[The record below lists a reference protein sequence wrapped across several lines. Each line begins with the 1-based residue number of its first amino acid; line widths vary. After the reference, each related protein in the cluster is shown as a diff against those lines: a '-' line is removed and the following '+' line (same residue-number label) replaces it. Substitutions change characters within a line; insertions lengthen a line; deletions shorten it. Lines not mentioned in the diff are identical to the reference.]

1 MIGHNKVR
9 DRFNKSVSKNAL
21 SHAHLII
28 GEDGIGKSL
37 LADEFAYKILGI
49 PSQREH
55 VDIVHYKS
63 EKTSFG
69 VDLVRNI
76 IAEANKKPYE
86 CDRKVI
92 IIHNGEK
99 LTVAAQNALLKT
111 IEEPLTGIFIIILS
125 SNIDSILETI
135 RSRCQI
141 HRLAPLS
148 KEEINLYISKKYNGI
163 DNELNRTLISF
174 SEGIPGRV
182 DKFMNDDI
190 FKDIRN
196 TVIEM
201 LKDIGHG
208 KIEVPIKYSDKFYS
222 MKGNEEEILETITIF
237 ARDSIIFKEIENN
250 LSIINGDKIDDI
262 REIASNLSYN
272 KLNRIIKVVNNA
284 RNNLKSNT
292 NLWLTLDS
300 MLISILEE

>member
-1 MIGHNKVR
+1 MIGHNKIR
-9 DRFNKSVSKNAL
+9 DRFGKSVEKNAL

-37 LADEFAYKILGI
+37 LANEFAYKILNI

-55 VDIVHYKS
+55 VDIINYKS
-63 EKTSFG
+63 EKASFG
-69 VDLVRNI
+69 VDLVRSV

-86 CDRKVI
+86 CSRKVI
-92 IIHNGEK
+92 IIHDGEK
-99 LTVAAQNALLKT
+99 LTVPAQNALLKT
-111 IEEPLTGIFIIILS
+111 IEEPLSGVFIIILS
-125 SNIDSILETI
+125 SDIDSILETI

-141 HRLAPLS
+141 HKLAPLS
-148 KEEINLYISKKYNGI
+148 KEEISLYISKNYSEI
-163 DNELNRTLISF
+163 DDKLRETLISF

-182 DKFMNDDI
+182 DKFIKDDV

-201 LKDIGHG
+201 LKDIGYG
-208 KIEVPIKYSDKFYS
+208 KTEVPIKYSDKFYK
-222 MKGNEEEILETITIF
+222 MKGDEEEILDTITIF
-237 ARDSIIFKEIENN
+237 ARDSIVFKEIENN
-250 LSIINGDKIDDI
+250 LSIINRDKIDDI

-272 KLNRIIKVVNNA
+272 KLSRIVKVVNEA

-292 NLWLTLDS
+292 NLWITLDS

>member
-9 DRFNKSVSKNAL
+9 DRFSKSVSKNAL

-49 PSQREH
+49 PSQREL

-63 EKTSFG
+63 EKASFG

-163 DNELNRTLISF
+163 DDELNRTLISF

-272 KLNRIIKVVNNA
+272 KLNRIIKVVNEA

>member
-9 DRFNKSVSKNAL
+9 DRFSKSVSKNAL

-49 PSQREH
+49 PSQRGH

-63 EKTSFG
+63 EKASFG

-163 DNELNRTLISF
+163 DDELNRTLISF

-272 KLNRIIKVVNNA
+272 KLNRIIKVVNEA

>member
-9 DRFNKSVSKNAL
+9 DRFSKSVSKNAL

-55 VDIVHYKS
+55 VDIVHYKY
-63 EKTSFG
+63 EKASFG

-163 DNELNRTLISF
+163 DDELNRTLISF

-272 KLNRIIKVVNNA
+272 KLNRIIKVVNEA

>member
-1 MIGHNKVR
+1 MTLPP
-9 DRFNKSVSKNAL
+9 KSSKTCL
-21 SHAHLII
+21 YR
-28 GEDGIGKSL
+28 GKQAINTSNNSDDNDFHKL
-37 LADEFAYKILGI
+37 LLQFSYEVYERIK
-49 PSQREH
+49 
-55 VDIVHYKS
+55 
-63 EKTSFG
+63 
-69 VDLVRNI
+69 
-76 IAEANKKPYE
+76 ANKKPYE

-163 DNELNRTLISF
+163 DDELNRTLISF

-272 KLNRIIKVVNNA
+272 KLNRIIKVVNEA

>member
-9 DRFNKSVSKNAL
+9 DRFSKSVSKNAL

-49 PSQREH
+49 PSQR
-55 VDIVHYKS
+55 
-63 EKTSFG
+63 
-69 VDLVRNI
+69 
-76 IAEANKKPYE
+76 KPYE

-163 DNELNRTLISF
+163 DDELNRTLISF

-272 KLNRIIKVVNNA
+272 KLNRIIKVVNEA

>member
-9 DRFNKSVSKNAL
+9 DRFSKSVSKNAL

-163 DNELNRTLISF
+163 DDELNRTLISF

-272 KLNRIIKVVNNA
+272 KLNRIIKVVNEA

>member
-9 DRFNKSVSKNAL
+9 DRFSKSVSKNAL

-49 PSQREH
+49 PPQREH

-63 EKTSFG
+63 EKASFG

-163 DNELNRTLISF
+163 DDELNRTLISF

-196 TVIEM
+196 TVIDM

-237 ARDSIIFKEIENN
+237 ARDSIIFKEIESN

-272 KLNRIIKVVNNA
+272 KLNRIIKVVNEA

>member
-9 DRFNKSVSKNAL
+9 DRFSKSVSKNAL

-28 GEDGIGKSL
+28 GEDGIGKGL

-49 PSQREH
+49 PSQREY

-63 EKTSFG
+63 EKASFG

-163 DNELNRTLISF
+163 DDELNRTLISF

-272 KLNRIIKVVNNA
+272 KLNRIIKVVNEA

>member
-1 MIGHNKVR
+1 MIGHKKII
-9 DRFNKSVSKNAL
+9 DRFSKSVSKNAL

-37 LADEFAYKILGI
+37 LAEEFAYKILNI
-49 PSQREH
+49 EKRKEH
-55 VDIVHYKS
+55 IDIVNYKS
-63 EKTSFG
+63 DKASFG
-69 VDLVRNI
+69 VDLVRSI
-76 IAEANKKPYE
+76 IEEANKKPYE
-86 CDRKVI
+86 GDKKVI

-111 IEEPLTGIFIIILS
+111 IEEPLLGVFIIILS

-148 KEEINLYISKKYNGI
+148 KEEISLYINSHYKEI
-163 DNELNRTLISF
+163 DKDLYKTLIYF

-182 DKFMNDDI
+182 DKFMKDSV
-190 FKDIRN
+190 FKEIRN
-196 TVIEM
+196 TVIAM
-201 LKDIGHG
+201 LKDIGRG
-208 KIEVPIKYSDKFYS
+208 TLGIPIKYSDKLSS
-222 MKGNEEEILETITIF
+222 MKGNEEEILETITVF
-237 ARDSIIFKEIENN
+237 ARDSIVYKEIENN
-250 LSIINGDKIDDI
+250 LSIINGDKIEDI
-262 REIASNLSYN
+262 REIANNLSYK
-272 KLNRIIKVVNNA
+272 KLNRIIKLVNEA

>member
-1 MIGHNKVR
+1 
-9 DRFNKSVSKNAL
+9 
-21 SHAHLII
+21 
-28 GEDGIGKSL
+28 
-37 LADEFAYKILGI
+37 
-49 PSQREH
+49 
-55 VDIVHYKS
+55 
-63 EKTSFG
+63 
-69 VDLVRNI
+69 
-76 IAEANKKPYE
+76 
-86 CDRKVI
+86 
-92 IIHNGEK
+92 
-99 LTVAAQNALLKT
+99 
-111 IEEPLTGIFIIILS
+111 
-125 SNIDSILETI
+125 
-135 RSRCQI
+135 
-141 HRLAPLS
+141 
-148 KEEINLYISKKYNGI
+148 
-163 DNELNRTLISF
+163 
-174 SEGIPGRV
+174 
-182 DKFMNDDI
+182 MNDDV

-272 KLNRIIKVVNNA
+272 KLNRIIKVVNEA

-292 NLWLTLDS
+292 NLWITLDS

>member
-1 MIGHNKVR
+1 M
-9 DRFNKSVSKNAL
+9 
-21 SHAHLII
+21 
-28 GEDGIGKSL
+28 
-37 LADEFAYKILGI
+37 
-49 PSQREH
+49 
-55 VDIVHYKS
+55 
-63 EKTSFG
+63 
-69 VDLVRNI
+69 
-76 IAEANKKPYE
+76 
-86 CDRKVI
+86 

-163 DNELNRTLISF
+163 DDELNRTLISF

-272 KLNRIIKVVNNA
+272 KLNRIIKVVNEA

>member
-9 DRFNKSVSKNAL
+9 DRFSKSVSKNAL

-28 GEDGIGKSL
+28 GEEGIGKSL

-63 EKTSFG
+63 EKASFG

-163 DNELNRTLISF
+163 DDELNRTLISF

-272 KLNRIIKVVNNA
+272 KLNRIIKVVNEA

>member
-9 DRFNKSVSKNAL
+9 DRFSKSVSKNAL

-148 KEEINLYISKKYNGI
+148 KEKINLYISKKYNGI
-163 DNELNRTLISF
+163 DDELNRTLISF

-272 KLNRIIKVVNNA
+272 KLNRIIKVVNEA

>member
-9 DRFNKSVSKNAL
+9 DRFSKSVSKNAL

-63 EKTSFG
+63 EKDSFG

-163 DNELNRTLISF
+163 DDELNRTLISF

-272 KLNRIIKVVNNA
+272 KLNRIIKVVNEA

>member
-9 DRFNKSVSKNAL
+9 DRFSKSVSKNAL

-63 EKTSFG
+63 EKSSFG

-163 DNELNRTLISF
+163 DDELNRTLISF

-272 KLNRIIKVVNNA
+272 KLNRIIKVVNEA

>member
-9 DRFNKSVSKNAL
+9 DRFSKSVSKNAL

-63 EKTSFG
+63 KKASFG

-163 DNELNRTLISF
+163 DDELNRTLISF

-272 KLNRIIKVVNNA
+272 KLNRIIKVVNEA

>member
-1 MIGHNKVR
+1 MIGHNKIR
-9 DRFNKSVSKNAL
+9 ERFNKSVSKNAL

-37 LADEFAYKILGI
+37 LADEFAYKILEI
-49 PSQREH
+49 PSQKEH
-55 VDIVHYKS
+55 VDVVHYKS
-63 EKTSFG
+63 EKASFG
-69 VDLVRNI
+69 VDLVRSI

-99 LTVAAQNALLKT
+99 LTIAAQNALLKT
-111 IEEPLTGIFIIILS
+111 IEEPPTGIFIIILS
-125 SNIDSILETI
+125 KDIDSILETI

-141 HRLAPLS
+141 HRLAPLNRQ
-148 KEEINLYISKKYNGI
+148 EINLYINEKYNNV
-163 DNELNRTLISF
+163 NEKLNRTLISF

-182 DKFMNDDI
+182 DKFMSDEI
-190 FKDIRN
+190 FRDIRN

-201 LKDIGHG
+201 LKDIGNG
-208 KIEVPIKYSDKFYS
+208 NINVPIKYSDKFYS
-222 MKGNEEEILETITIF
+222 MKGNESEILETITIF
-237 ARDSIIFKEIENN
+237 ARDSIVFKEIENN
-250 LSIINGDKIDDI
+250 LSIINGDKIEDI
-262 REIASNLSYN
+262 REIANNLSYK
-272 KLNRIIKVVNNA
+272 KLNKIIKAVNEA

-300 MLISILEE
+300 MLIGILEE

>member
-1 MIGHNKVR
+1 MIGHNKIR

-49 PSQREH
+49 PSQKEH
-55 VDIVHYKS
+55 IDVVHYKS
-63 EKTSFG
+63 EKASFG
-69 VDLVRNI
+69 VDLVRSI
-76 IAEANKKPYE
+76 ITEANKKPYE
-86 CDRKVI
+86 CDKKII

-111 IEEPLTGIFIIILS
+111 IEEPPVGVFIIILS
-125 SNIDSILETI
+125 KDINSILETI
-135 RSRCQI
+135 KSRCQI
-141 HRLAPLS
+141 HRLAPLNR
-148 KEEINLYISKKYNGI
+148 EEVKIYIREKYNNI
-163 DNELNRTLISF
+163 DEELNRTLISF

-182 DKFMNDDI
+182 DKFMSDEI
-190 FKDIRN
+190 FKEIRN

-201 LKDIGHG
+201 LKDIGNG
-208 KIEVPIKYSDKFYS
+208 NINIPIKYSDKFYK
-222 MKGNEEEILETITIF
+222 MKGNETEILEIITIF
-237 ARDSIIFKEIENN
+237 VRDSIVFKEIENN
-250 LSIINGDKIDDI
+250 LSIINGDKIEDI
-262 REIASNLSYN
+262 REIASNLSYK
-272 KLNRIIKVVNNA
+272 KLNKIIKVVNEA

>member
-1 MIGHNKVR
+1 MIGHNKIR

-37 LADEFAYKILGI
+37 LAKEFSYKILGI
-49 PSQREH
+49 PPQNEH

-63 EKTSFG
+63 EKASFG
-69 VDLVRNI
+69 VDLVRSI
-76 IAEANKKPYE
+76 ISEANKKPYE
-86 CDRKVI
+86 GDRKVI
-92 IIHNGEK
+92 IIHDGEK

-125 SNIDSILETI
+125 KDIDSILETI

-148 KEEINLYISKKYNGI
+148 RDEINLYIEDKYSNI
-163 DNELNRTLISF
+163 DSELNRTLISF

-182 DKFMNDDI
+182 DKFMSDEI

-201 LKDIGHG
+201 LKDIGNG
-208 KIEVPIKYSDKFYS
+208 KIDVPIKYADKFYS
-222 MKGNEEEILETITIF
+222 MKGNEREVLETITIF
-237 ARDSIIFKEIENN
+237 ARDSIVFKEIENN
-250 LSIINGDKIDDI
+250 LSIINGDKIEDI

-272 KLNRIIKVVNNA
+272 KLNRIIKVVNEA

>member
-1 MIGHNKVR
+1 MIGHKKII
-9 DRFNKSVSKNAL
+9 DRFSKSVSKNAL

-37 LADEFAYKILGI
+37 LAEEFAYKILNI
-49 PSQREH
+49 EKRKEH
-55 VDIVHYKS
+55 IDIVNYKS
-63 EKTSFG
+63 DKASFG
-69 VDLVRNI
+69 VDLVRSI
-76 IAEANKKPYE
+76 IEEANKKPYE
-86 CDRKVI
+86 GDKKVI

-111 IEEPLTGIFIIILS
+111 IEEPLLGVFIIILS

-148 KEEINLYISKKYNGI
+148 KEEISLYINSHYKEI
-163 DNELNRTLISF
+163 DKDLYKTLISF

-182 DKFMNDDI
+182 DKFMKDSV
-190 FKDIRN
+190 FKEIRN
-196 TVIEM
+196 TVIAM
-201 LKDIGHG
+201 LKDIGRG
-208 KIEVPIKYSDKFYS
+208 TLGIPIKYSDKLSS
-222 MKGNEEEILETITIF
+222 MKGNEEEILETITVF
-237 ARDSIIFKEIENN
+237 ARDSIVYKEIENN
-250 LSIINGDKIDDI
+250 LSIINGDKIEDI
-262 REIASNLSYN
+262 REIANNLSYK
-272 KLNRIIKVVNNA
+272 KLNRIIKLVNEA

>member
-9 DRFNKSVSKNAL
+9 ERFNKSVSKNAL

-37 LADEFAYKILGI
+37 LADEFAYKILEI
-49 PSQREH
+49 PSQKEH
-55 VDIVHYKS
+55 VDVVHYKS
-63 EKTSFG
+63 EKASFG
-69 VDLVRNI
+69 VDLVRSI
-76 IAEANKKPYE
+76 ISEANKKPYE

-99 LTVAAQNALLKT
+99 LTIAAQNALLKT
-111 IEEPLTGIFIIILS
+111 IEEPPTGIFIIILS
-125 SNIDSILETI
+125 KDIDSILETI

-141 HRLAPLS
+141 HRLAPLNRQ
-148 KEEINLYISKKYNGI
+148 EINLYINEKYNNV
-163 DNELNRTLISF
+163 NEKLNRTLISF

-182 DKFMNDDI
+182 DKFMSDEI
-190 FKDIRN
+190 FRDIRN

-201 LKDIGHG
+201 LKDIGNG
-208 KIEVPIKYSDKFYS
+208 NINVPIKYSDKFYS
-222 MKGNEEEILETITIF
+222 MKGNESEILETITIF
-237 ARDSIIFKEIENN
+237 ARDSIVFKEIENN
-250 LSIINGDKIDDI
+250 LSIINGDKIEDI
-262 REIASNLSYN
+262 REIANNLSYK
-272 KLNRIIKVVNNA
+272 KLNKIIKAVNEA

-300 MLISILEE
+300 MLIGILEE

>member
-9 DRFNKSVSKNAL
+9 DRFSKSVSKNAL

-55 VDIVHYKS
+55 VDIVHSKS
-63 EKTSFG
+63 EKASFG
-69 VDLVRNI
+69 VDLVRTI

-163 DNELNRTLISF
+163 DDELNRTLISF

-272 KLNRIIKVVNNA
+272 KLNRIIKVVNEA